1 MKDRCPHCGERGF
14 SFLAKVDLVPRWGN
28 FVPEYAQ
35 GARCVVCRER
45 AVYYARWGGRI
56 GHRLGTAG
64 IALLVVGAFFW
75 FAKAVLLPMDSGA
88 GVMLLLLSLL
98 LIPLPLVVFKWLF
111 CHLDKPSMTDYI
123 PGDKFRFTTPATV
136 RLWPRVR
143 VGEIYLFRFPKRKK
157 REDGP
162 YIIGMVTQVEKDG
175 ETQELTV
182 RVVKEYLMNAPLAE
196 EELVLTTD
204 GDFSVEGV
212 VSQTYRL
219 PSEEE

>member
-1 MKDRCPHCGERGF
+1 MKYRCPHCGQKGF

-45 AVYYARWGGRI
+45 AVYYARWGGRL
-56 GHRLGTAG
+56 GHVFGT
-64 IALLVVGAFFW
+64 F
-75 FAKAVLLPMDSGA
+75 
-88 GVMLLLLSLL
+88 GVMLLLLGGLLCLKKIVTPDIEVGIGFMLLCLL
-98 LIPLPLVVFKWLF
+98 LVLWAAMLILFKWLF
-111 CHLDKPSMTDYI
+111 CYLDKPARADFIST
-123 PGDKFRFTTPATV
+123 DKFRFTAPATV

-143 VGEIYLFRFPKRKK
+143 VGEIYLIRFPKRKK

-196 EELVLTTD
+196 EELVLTTE
-204 GDFSVEGV
+204 GNFSVEGV